1 MKRKPFSLE
10 LQTALE
16 SVAEASLLCR
26 ALRREKRGTTL
37 EKTDQSPVT
46 VADFG
51 SQALIQRKISTTFP
65 AATFVSEEDSIALR
79 QPENLPLLENLTAL
93 VNRVRPAT
101 TNQILDWLE
110 LGMTQKNADYFWT
123 LDPIDGTRGFIRGDQ
138 YAISLCLIVE
148 GELKVAV
155 LGCPRLPTGREGGV
169 SGVIFGA
176 VAGEG
181 AFQVNSVNEPPVA
194 ISVSAIDGVARI
206 RYTESVESTNSSQ
219 PDSARLARHLGFS
232 TTPWR
237 LDSQVKY
244 AVVARGDAEVY
255 LRLPTNTSRRENIWD
270 HAGGALLVSEAGGR
284 VTDIEGRPL
293 NFSRGYRLEDNLG
306 VVVSNGLVHDIIL
319 EAIAGLGIGSL

>member
-1 MKRKPFSLE
+1 M
-10 LQTALE
+10 
-16 SVAEASLLCR
+16 LCR
-26 ALRREKRGTTL
+26 ALGGEKRGTTL

-65 AATFVSEEDSIALR
+65 GATFVSEEDSIALR
-79 QPENLPLLENLTAL
+79 QPENRPLLENLTTL

-110 LGMTQKNADYFWT
+110 WGKAKKNADYFWT

-138 YAISLCLIVE
+138 YAVCLCLIVE

-155 LGCPRLPTGREGGV
+155 LGCPRLSTGREDGL

-181 AFQVNSVNEPPVA
+181 AFQLNSVNETPVA
-194 ISVSAIDGVARI
+194 ISVSTIDDVTRI
-206 RYTESVESTNSSQ
+206 RYTESVESANSSQ

-255 LRLPTNTSRRENIWD
+255 LRLPTNTTSRENIWD

-293 NFSRGYRLEDNLG
+293 DFSRILSLQADINLFLIDSSF
-306 VVVSNGLVHDIIL
+306 SNGNMPSHSR
-319 EAIAGLGIGSL
+319 GSALLADLLFQENQGE